1 MKKLF
6 NPFMSLALFVV
17 TFSSCSSF
25 ETVEEFKTSKSVSSN
40 EIKAFEEYGKAID
53 DNFEAFLETRD
64 IISRASSEKKCLE
77 ELCLISVGDGL
88 QFLHMIVLGNFK
100 IL

>member
-40 EIKAFEEYGKAID
+40 EIKAFEEYGKA
-53 DNFEAFLETRD
+53 
-64 IISRASSEKKCLE
+64 
-77 ELCLISVGDGL
+77 
-88 QFLHMIVLGNFK
+88 M
-100 IL
+100 